1 MQLSTDRQ
9 LAPSIRRNL
18 RASMADGATFGVMV
32 GVGETYLAAFA
43 LAIGLGEVSSG
54 LISSVPLLAGGIT
67 QMISLRGVRW
77 IGSEKRWILL
87 GASIQGLAF
96 FPLVFAALYGSM
108 SIGALL
114 LIASVYWAGGLSTG
128 PAWNTWMETIVPRRI
143 RPKYFAKRTRF
154 SQLTT
159 FGSFLL
165 GGLVLQWAKEHE
177 LTLYGFALLFTI
189 AGCFRFWSVLCLAQ
203 HQTPEPDTRPT
214 RPASIE
220 SSLAP
225 PNANSNAPS
234 PEQPNAAKP
243 LSATPI
249 REPMSLPHGGRLLAY
264 LVVVQGFVQ
273 ISGPYFAPYMLEELS
288 YSYTEFVGLIAIAFL
303 SKILTLPWWANV
315 AKKYD
320 AQTLLWIGGVGIA
333 PLAAMWIVSHEF
345 WWLAL
350 TQFICGI
357 MWAAYELGFFLLFFE
372 ALPVAQRTR
381 MLTLYNL
388 ANTASWCTGALVGG
402 GLLYW
407 LGADQ
412 RAYFI
417 LFAISSLGRFAAL
430 LLLARTGGPP
440 SPVHAIGVRILGI
453 RPNSASIDTPILS
466 SVKRSGMFSR
476 AKSDER
482 KIA

>member
-9 LAPSIRRNL
+9 LAPSTRRNL

-67 QMISLRGVRW
+67 QLISLRGVRW

-96 FPLVFAALYGSM
+96 VPLVLAALYGSI
-108 SIGALL
+108 SLGAML
-114 LIASVYWAGGLSTG
+114 LIASVYWAGGLATG
-128 PAWNTWMETIVPRRI
+128 PAWNTWMEAIVPRRI
-143 RPKYFAKRTRF
+143 RPRYFAKRTRF

-159 FGSFLL
+159 FGSFLT
-165 GGLVLQWAKEHE
+165 GGLVLQWAKDHE
-177 LTLYGFALLFTI
+177 MTLYGFALLFTV

-203 HQTPEPDTRPT
+203 HQTPLADGTRG
-214 RPASIE
+214 
-220 SSLAP
+220 
-225 PNANSNAPS
+225 PS
-234 PEQPNAAKP
+234 V
-243 LSATPI
+243 LSAIALPATPI
-249 REPMSLPHGGRLLAY
+249 REPMEMPHGGRLLAY

-273 ISGPYFAPYMLEELS
+273 ISGPYFAPYMLQELN

-303 SKILTLPWWANV
+303 SKVLTLPWWANI

-320 AQTLLWIGGVGIA
+320 AQTLLWVGGIGIA
-333 PLAAMWIVSHEF
+333 PLASMWIVSHAF

-381 MLTLYNL
+381 MLTYYNL

-407 LGADQ
+407 LGADEK
-412 RAYFI
+412 AYYV

-430 LLLARTGGPP
+430 LLLARTGGPR
-440 SPVHAIGVRILGI
+440 SPVHAITVRILGI
-453 RPNSASIDTPILS
+453 RPNSASIDSPILS
-466 SVKRSGMFSR
+466 SVGRSDVNGE
-476 AKSDER
+476 ACTQER